1 MYSAVCFASYLPFI
15 YSLNDDFEIP
25 LFFDN
30 SAGFI
35 FLIFIASFNLFEK
48 ELFIIYL
55 HSKYIITTK
64 TKKNN
69 GFPKKNKE
77 TRIFFKKTIDKTKT
91 VIYYNVS
98 SETRTKMT
106 RKEKKGWKRIHDY
119 SILKGKIVEK
129 IGSRRELAEKL
140 GINETT
146 LSNKLNNKTDFSREE
161 MKKICKIL
169 DEPLIK
175 IIEYFFTE
183 TVRENEQK

>member
-1 MYSAVCFASYLPFI
+1 MVFQ
-15 YSLNDDFEIP
+15 
-25 LFFDN
+25 
-30 SAGFI
+30 
-35 FLIFIASFNLFEK
+35 
-48 ELFIIYL
+48 
-55 HSKYIITTK
+55 
-64 TKKNN
+64 
-69 GFPKKNKE
+69 KKNKE

-98 SETRTKMT
+98 SETRTKND
-106 RKEKKGWKRIHDY
+106 KKGEKRMEENTIYDY

-146 LSNKLNNKTDFSREE
+146 LSNKLNNKTYFSREE

>member
-1 MYSAVCFASYLPFI
+1 MEENTI
-15 YSLNDDFEIP
+15 Y
-25 LFFDN
+25 
-30 SAGFI
+30 
-35 FLIFIASFNLFEK
+35 
-48 ELFIIYL
+48 
-55 HSKYIITTK
+55 
-64 TKKNN
+64 
-69 GFPKKNKE
+69 
-77 TRIFFKKTIDKTKT
+77 
-91 VIYYNVS
+91 
-98 SETRTKMT
+98 
-106 RKEKKGWKRIHDY
+106 DY

-161 MKKICKIL
+161 MKKICQIL

>member
-1 MYSAVCFASYLPFI
+1 MEENTI
-15 YSLNDDFEIP
+15 Y
-25 LFFDN
+25 
-30 SAGFI
+30 
-35 FLIFIASFNLFEK
+35 
-48 ELFIIYL
+48 
-55 HSKYIITTK
+55 
-64 TKKNN
+64 
-69 GFPKKNKE
+69 
-77 TRIFFKKTIDKTKT
+77 
-91 VIYYNVS
+91 
-98 SETRTKMT
+98 
-106 RKEKKGWKRIHDY
+106 DY

-183 TVRENEQK
+183 AVRENEQKNKKGMIFMKKFKNAELHTKFKGGKEKWN

>member
-1 MYSAVCFASYLPFI
+1 MSVRKHEQK
-15 YSLNDDFEIP
+15 ND
-25 LFFDN
+25 
-30 SAGFI
+30 
-35 FLIFIASFNLFEK
+35 
-48 ELFIIYL
+48 
-55 HSKYIITTK
+55 
-64 TKKNN
+64 
-69 GFPKKNKE
+69 
-77 TRIFFKKTIDKTKT
+77 
-91 VIYYNVS
+91 
-98 SETRTKMT
+98 
-106 RKEKKGWKRIHDY
+106 KKGEKRMEENTIYDY